1 MMPTARLDG
10 GRRGVDTTVVGWWY
24 YWWGCE
30 VLLVD
35 PHPPSNWSLLVEFD
49 GGEWDILAHC
59 ARGVDGATHRP
70 QIYG

>member
-35 PHPPSNWSLLVEFD
+35 PHPPLKLVTA
-49 GGEWDILAHC
+49 GRI
-59 ARGVDGATHRP
+59 
-70 QIYG
+70 